1 MCQLHSASFTSRC
14 TTTVGGDAVEFTP
27 VALVPALRLA
37 FEVHN
42 MCWSVLREKHTVAL
56 FKPLLCLLQV
66 GERSH

>member
-1 MCQLHSASFTSRC
+1 M
-14 TTTVGGDAVEFTP
+14 VFTP
-27 VALVPALRLA
+27 AALVPALRLV

-42 MCWSVLREKHTVAL
+42 MCWSVLRGKHTLAL